1 MATTFDMRFMSYEQG
16 QPIVQLR
23 MCRDFNTIRVEI
35 NDDDDDR
42 GYVHTFKTFDELRCF
57 LREEIWH
64 VVRRQGVE
72 YVEYE
77 SGHDDN
83 VHTIHKWKERFL
95 DAQEIIEVILENV
108 NSFG

>member
-1 MATTFDMRFMSYEQG
+1 MMATTFDMRFMSYEQG

-35 NDDDDDR
+35 NDDR
-42 GYVHTFKTFDELRCF
+42 GYVYTFKASDRFLRF

-77 SGHDDN
+77 CGDD
-83 VHTIHKWKERFL
+83 VHTIHKWKERFV
-95 DAQEIIEVILENV
+95 DANEIIEVILENV
-108 NSFG
+108 GLE